1 MQEELVI
8 RGSQAEAKIF
18 THNINE
24 ETIGQIYR
32 LVNHPFAA
40 GSTVRIMPDTHIGK
54 GAVVGTTITFSDKVV
69 PDVVGV
75 DVGCGMF
82 VAELGSEFEK
92 GNVDMAKLDAAIRLV
107 VPAGTSIRNHR
118 HPLLKGIDLD
128 GVYAPITKRQRTD
141 LSLGSLGGGNHF
153 VELNEGKDGKLYL
166 VIHSGSRSLGQDVA
180 KFHQRQAVSFWA
192 QQNNRT
198 QKGEWVDPEFAYL
211 VGDGMQRYLSD
222 LRIAQQ
228 YAHLNRKA
236 MISEIVN
243 AMGWAVARTFDTVHN
258 YADLD
263 AKILRKGA
271 ISAKAGEEVLI
282 PINMRDGSILAV
294 GKGNA
299 DWNNSAPHGAGRLLS
314 RSQARKQLDMDAF
327 IETMKDVYT
336 TSVRPGT
343 IDEAP
348 FAYKSMDEILERTKE
363 TFDVKDILR
372 PLYNFKA

>member
-1 MQEELVI
+1 
-8 RGSQAEAKIF
+8 
-18 THNINE
+18 
-24 ETIGQIYR
+24 
-32 LVNHPFAA
+32 
-40 GSTVRIMPDTHIGK
+40 
-54 GAVVGTTITFSDKVV
+54 
-69 PDVVGV
+69 
-75 DVGCGMF
+75 
-82 VAELGSEFEK
+82 
-92 GNVDMAKLDAAIRLV
+92 MAKLDAAIRLV
-107 VPAGTSIRNHR
+107 VPAGTSIRNPR
-118 HPLLKGIDLD
+118 HPLVKGIDLD

-228 YAHLNRKA
+228 YAQLNRKA

-243 AMGWAVARTFDTVHN
+243 AMGWTVARTFDTVHN

-348 FAYKSMDEILERTKE
+348 FAYKSMEEILERTKE

>member
-24 ETIGQIYR
+24 DTLGQIYR

-40 GSTVRIMPDTHIGK
+40 GSTIRIMPDTHIGK

-92 GNVDMAKLDAAIRLV
+92 GNVDMAKLDATIRLV
-107 VPAGTSIRNHR
+107 VPAGTSIRNRR

-128 GVYAPITKRQRTD
+128 SVHAPITKRQRTD

-153 VELNEGKDGKLYL
+153 CELNEGKDGKLYL

-243 AMGWAVARTFDTVHN
+243 AMGWTVARTFDTVHN

-263 AKILRKGA
+263 AK
-271 ISAKAGEEVLI
+271 SYAKA
-282 PINMRDGSILAV
+282 
-294 GKGNA
+294 
-299 DWNNSAPHGAGRLLS
+299 
-314 RSQARKQLDMDAF
+314 
-327 IETMKDVYT
+327 
-336 TSVRPGT
+336 
-343 IDEAP
+343 P
-348 FAYKSMDEILERTKE
+348 FPQKLERKFSFPSTCG
-363 TFDVKDILR
+363 TAVS
-372 PLYNFKA
+372 

>member
-1 MQEELVI
+1 
-8 RGSQAEAKIF
+8 
-18 THNINE
+18 
-24 ETIGQIYR
+24 
-32 LVNHPFAA
+32 
-40 GSTVRIMPDTHIGK
+40 
-54 GAVVGTTITFSDKVV
+54 
-69 PDVVGV
+69 
-75 DVGCGMF
+75 
-82 VAELGSEFEK
+82 
-92 GNVDMAKLDAAIRLV
+92 MAKLDAAIRLV

-243 AMGWAVARTFDTVHN
+243 AMGWTVARTFDTVHN

-314 RSQARKQLDMDAF
+314 RSQARKQLDMDAY

-348 FAYKSMDEILERTKE
+348 FAYKSMEEILERTKE